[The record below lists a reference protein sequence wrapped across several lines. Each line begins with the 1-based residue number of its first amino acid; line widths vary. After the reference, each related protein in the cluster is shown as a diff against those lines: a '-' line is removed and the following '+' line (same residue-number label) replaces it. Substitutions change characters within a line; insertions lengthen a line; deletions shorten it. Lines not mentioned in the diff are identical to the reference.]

1 MPSIRAPSSPPA
13 RGFTLIELLIALV
26 VLGVLA
32 AVALPAFNESIR
44 KSRRSEAAAALTAVQ
59 QAQERW
65 RSNNSSYATS
75 VAALSLPATSSG
87 GYYTISVD
95 SATAT
100 TYNVVATAAAGKSQA
115 EDGPCVRLRVRS
127 NGGNLIYGSAPA
139 SGSFDESAGNR
150 CWSR

>member
-1 MPSIRAPSSPPA
+1 MLTVRSPSSPQV

-44 KSRRSEAAAALTAVQ
+44 KSRRSEAVAAITSVQ

-65 RSNNSSYATS
+65 RSNNSSYAAS
-75 VAALSLPATSSG
+75 VAALSLPTTSSG

-100 TYNVVATAAAGKSQA
+100 AYNVVATAVAGKSQA
-115 EDGPCVRLRVRS
+115 EDGACVRLRVRS
-127 NGGNLIYGSAPA
+127 NGGSLV
-139 SGSFDESAGNR
+139 
-150 CWSR
+150 

>member
-1 MPSIRAPSSPPA
+1 MLPFRAPPSSSDH
-13 RGFTLIELLIALV
+13 GFTLIELLIALV
-26 VLGVLA
+26 VLAVLA

-44 KSRRSEAAAALTAVQ
+44 KSRRSEAAAAITGVQ

-65 RSNNSSYATS
+65 RSNNTSYAAS
-75 VAALSLPATSSG
+75 VAALSLPTTSSG

-95 SATAT
+95 SATT
-100 TYNVVATAAAGKSQA
+100 TGYNVVATAVAGKSQA
-115 EDGPCVRLRVRS
+115 EDGDCVRLRVRS
-127 NGGNLIYGSAPA
+127 VGGSLVYGSAAA